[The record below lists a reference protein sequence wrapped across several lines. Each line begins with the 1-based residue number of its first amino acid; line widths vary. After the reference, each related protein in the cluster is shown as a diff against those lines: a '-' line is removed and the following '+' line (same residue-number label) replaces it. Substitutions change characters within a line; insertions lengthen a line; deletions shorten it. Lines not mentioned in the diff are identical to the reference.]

1 MAAEVTPII
10 MIAHTERISR
20 LELKRTQRQR
30 LSKDCSDDNVFELSF
45 GRKFQKSYFPAGWI
59 EEFDEGAVMPVF
71 VLPRFP
77 TALFRVFE
85 EPGVPAGPRLLPVV
99 PWLFALL
106 AFVPGAPPV
115 PFTVAPLL
123 SVVPP
128 DVPPDDELG
137 EPPAELPPA
146 PAAPPAEPPPAEP
159 PPPPPPPAAFAKV
172 EPKAKQSTRARIDFV
187 MVFLLKLTIV
197 FTILGSFEGRHH
209 DGKSVEK
216 LGGRSAKMDPH
227 SATVVVLACFDP

>member
-1 MAAEVTPII
+1 
-10 MIAHTERISR
+10 
-20 LELKRTQRQR
+20 
-30 LSKDCSDDNVFELSF
+30 
-45 GRKFQKSYFPAGWI
+45 
-59 EEFDEGAVMPVF
+59 MPVF

-77 TALFRVFE
+77 TALFKVFE

-106 AFVPGAPPV
+106 AFVPGTPPV

-146 PAAPPAEPPPAEP
+146 APPADPPPEEP
-159 PPPPPPPAAFAKV
+159 PPPSAAFAKV
-172 EPKAKQSTRARIDFV
+172 EPKAKQNTRASTDFV
-187 MVFLLKLTIV
+187 MVFLLNRPI
-197 FTILGSFEGRHH
+197 FITILGSFGARHH
-209 DGKSVEK
+209 DRESVEK
-216 LGGRSAKMDPH
+216 LGTVRDPAKWLLAPRLLWYWPVSIPSGQLENRSGL
-227 SATVVVLACFDP
+227 V